1 VNWPWPI
8 RRGRPPERD
17 VPWIDPHQGE
27 PEGLIGVGGDLSPGM
42 LLRAYSEGVFPWFSA
57 GDPVLWWS
65 PDPRAVI
72 ELEHLHIPRRL
83 ARTIRS
89 GKFTITVNQC
99 FERVMRACGE
109 TRPDGTWV
117 TDEMVAGYV
126 ALHKAGFAHSLE
138 VWSQD
143 PSPQPPPR
151 SGEGEPASISPLL
164 LGEGPG
170 EGFRLAGGIYG
181 VAIGGLFA
189 GESMFHAVRD
199 ASKVALVSLVERLNE
214 RGYVLFDVQMTT
226 AHTERFGARDIPR
239 DQYLR
244 RVAAAIEL
252 NRVTFA

>member
-8 RRGRPPERD
+8 RRGRSPDRD

-72 ELEHLHIPRRL
+72 ELEHLHVPRRL

-89 GKFTITVNQC
+89 DKFTVTLNQC

-109 TRPDGTWV
+109 SRPDGTWV
-117 TDEMVAGYV
+117 TEEMVSGYV
-126 ALHKAGFAHSLE
+126 ALHRAGFAHSLE
-138 VWSQD
+138 VWQ
-143 PSPQPPPR
+143 
-151 SGEGEPASISPLL
+151 GGV
-164 LGEGPG
+164 
-170 EGFRLAGGIYG
+170 LAGGIYG

-199 ASKVALVSLVERLNE
+199 ASKVALVKLVERLNE
-214 RGYVLFDVQMTT
+214 RGFVLFDVQMTT
-226 AHTERFGARDIPR
+226 SHTERFGARNIPR

-244 RVAAAIEL
+244 RVAAAIQL
-252 NRVTFA
+252 NRVTFI

>member
-1 VNWPWPI
+1 MNWPWPI
-8 RRGRPPERD
+8 RRGRSPDRD

-72 ELEHLHIPRRL
+72 ELEHLHVPRRL

-89 GKFTITVNQC
+89 DKFTVTLNQC

-109 TRPDGTWV
+109 SRPDGTWV
-117 TDEMVAGYV
+117 TEEMVSGYV
-126 ALHKAGFAHSLE
+126 ALHRAGFAHSLE
-138 VWSQD
+138 VWQGD
-143 PSPQPPPR
+143 V
-151 SGEGEPASISPLL
+151 
-164 LGEGPG
+164 
-170 EGFRLAGGIYG
+170 LAGGIYG

-199 ASKVALVSLVERLNE
+199 ASKVALVKLVERLNE
-214 RGYVLFDVQMTT
+214 RGFVLFDVQMTT
-226 AHTERFGARDIPR
+226 SHTERFGARNIPR

-244 RVAAAIEL
+244 RVAAAIQL
-252 NRVTFA
+252 NRVTFI

>member
-1 VNWPWPI
+1 MNWPWPI
-8 RRGRPPERD
+8 RRGRSPDRD

-72 ELEHLHIPRRL
+72 ELEHLHVPRRL

-89 GKFTITVNQC
+89 EKFTITVNRC

-109 TRPDGTWV
+109 SRPDGTWV
-117 TDEMVAGYV
+117 TEEMVSGYV
-126 ALHKAGFAHSLE
+126 ALHRAGFAHSLE
-138 VWSQD
+138 VWQ
-143 PSPQPPPR
+143 
-151 SGEGEPASISPLL
+151 GET
-164 LGEGPG
+164 
-170 EGFRLAGGIYG
+170 LAGGIYG

-189 GESMFHAVRD
+189 GESMFHTVRD
-199 ASKVALVSLVERLNE
+199 ASKVALVKLVERLNE
-214 RGYVLFDVQMTT
+214 RGFVLFDVQMTT
-226 AHTERFGARDIPR
+226 SHTERFGARNIPR

-244 RVAAAIEL
+244 RVAAAIQL
-252 NRVTFA
+252 NRVTFI

>member
-1 VNWPWPI
+1 MNWPWPI
-8 RRGRPPERD
+8 RRGRSPDRD

-83 ARTIRS
+83 ARTLRS
-89 GKFTITVNQC
+89 EKFSVSVNRC
-99 FERVMRACGE
+99 FERVMRACGD
-109 TRPDGTWV
+109 TRPEGTWV
-117 TDEMVAGYV
+117 TEDMVAGYV

-138 VWSQD
+138 VWQGD
-143 PSPQPPPR
+143 V
-151 SGEGEPASISPLL
+151 
-164 LGEGPG
+164 
-170 EGFRLAGGIYG
+170 LAGGIYG

-189 GESMFHAVRD
+189 GESMFHVVSD
-199 ASKVALVSLVERLNE
+199 ASKVALVKLVDRLNE
-214 RGYVLFDVQMTT
+214 RGFVLFDVQMTT
-226 AHTERFGARDIPR
+226 AHTERFGARNIPR

-252 NRVTFA
+252 NHIRFN